1 MVSPSSR
8 TLSWVLAGGLTTW
21 GTGSSYPARGC
32 RFAVYAAER
41 QRRSVVD
48 LKPLAKSSLNGHN
61 WKAPA
66 FKRPALLESCADYVA
81 ICLQGRL
88 TDQIQLIEHKQLTS
102 THGRQR

>member
-1 MVSPSSR
+1 MVSPSSQ
-8 TLSWVLAGGLTTW
+8 TLSWVLAGALTTW
-21 GTGSSYPARGC
+21 GTGSNYPARAC

-41 QRRSVVD
+41 QRRSAVD
-48 LKPLAKSSLNGHN
+48 LKPLAKSSLNEHN

-66 FKRPALLESCADYVA
+66 FERPALLESCADFVA

-88 TDQIQLIEHKQLTS
+88 TDQMQLIEHRRLTS

>member
-1 MVSPSSR
+1 VVSPSSQ
-8 TLSWVLAGGLTTW
+8 TLSWVLAGALTTW
-21 GTGSSYPARGC
+21 GTGSNYPARAC

-41 QRRSVVD
+41 QRRSAVD
-48 LKPLAKSSLNGHN
+48 LKPLAKSSLNEHN

-66 FKRPALLESCADYVA
+66 FERPALLESCADFVA

-88 TDQIQLIEHKQLTS
+88 TDQIQLIEHRRLTS